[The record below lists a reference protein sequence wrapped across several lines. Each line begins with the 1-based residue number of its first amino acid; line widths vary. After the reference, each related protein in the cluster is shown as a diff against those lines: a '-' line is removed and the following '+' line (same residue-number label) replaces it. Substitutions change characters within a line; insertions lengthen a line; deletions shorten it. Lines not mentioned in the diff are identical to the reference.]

1 MYAFSC
7 LVVERMVAISE
18 LRPEIEISC
27 VIALLFYF
35 TTAQMSYMLH
45 GFLADTDNQFKLPH
59 RLGKGRIP
67 PLIMTIFMISLIF
80 FELCAFATLLAG
92 ALDALG

>member
-7 LVVERMVAISE
+7 LVVERMVVISK
-18 LRPEIEISC
+18 LKPALEISC

-35 TTAQMSYMLH
+35 ATAQTSYMLH
-45 GFLADTDNQFKLPH
+45 GVLGDTDNQFKLPH
-59 RLGKGRIP
+59 RLGKGGIP
-67 PLIMTIFMISLIF
+67 PHIMNIFMISLIF
-80 FELCAFATLLAG
+80 FELCAFVTLLAA